1 MLKKLTQFAGCDTLK
16 KRLSVVSDYKTP
28 RETSEILG
36 ISIDRLR
43 RLAENSTIS
52 TIRTPGGQRRYDVQ
66 GYIDAQ
72 TETDITT
79 IGYCR
84 VSGKGESEDLASQ
97 VAYLQTHYPEAE
109 IIRDFGSGINFK
121 RKGLISLLER
131 VLRGDKLRVVVAHR
145 DRLARFGGEVI
156 QFLVEQNGGEVVVLD
171 ILLPTFESKQ
181 MTKRGHRKLRRKSV
195 RQMLTLSHYRFKMFL
210 KHKALEYGVRV
221 IDVCEAYTSKTVSWT
236 GEIITNL
243 GGSKVI
249 KSSKGHRMDRD
260 LNGARGIFIKSVSRA
275 LAVRPS
281 T

>member
-1 MLKKLTQFAGCDTLK
+1 MKH
-16 KRLSVVSDYKTP
+16 YKTP

-43 RLAENSTIS
+43 RLAENGTIS

-72 TETDITT
+72 TETDIVTV
-79 IGYCR
+79 GYCR
-84 VSGKGESEDLASQ
+84 VSGKSQSDDLASQ
-97 VAYLQTHYPEAE
+97 VAYLQKHYPEAE

-171 ILLPTFESKQ
+171 QTVYSPEEELTEDLLTILHVFSRRLS
-181 MTKRGHRKLRRKSV
+181 GLRRYRDQIKED
-195 RQMLTLSHYRFKMFL
+195 RNLS
-210 KHKALEYGVRV
+210 YG
-221 IDVCEAYTSKTVSWT
+221 
-236 GEIITNL
+236 
-243 GGSKVI
+243 
-249 KSSKGHRMDRD
+249 SSESDT
-260 LNGARGIFIKSVSRA
+260 
-275 LAVRPS
+275 P
-281 T
+281 

>member
-1 MLKKLTQFAGCDTLK
+1 MKH
-16 KRLSVVSDYKTP
+16 YKTP

-43 RLAENSTIS
+43 RLAENGTIS

-72 TETDITT
+72 TETDIVTV
-79 IGYCR
+79 GYCR
-84 VSGKGESEDLASQ
+84 VSGKGQSDHLASQ
-97 VAYLQTHYPEAE
+97 VAYLQKHYPEAE

-171 ILLPTFESKQ
+171 QTVYSPEEELTEDLLTILHVFSRRLS
-181 MTKRGHRKLRRKSV
+181 GLRRYRDQIKED
-195 RQMLTLSHYRFKMFL
+195 RNLS
-210 KHKALEYGVRV
+210 YG
-221 IDVCEAYTSKTVSWT
+221 
-236 GEIITNL
+236 
-243 GGSKVI
+243 
-249 KSSKGHRMDRD
+249 SSESDT
-260 LNGARGIFIKSVSRA
+260 
-275 LAVRPS
+275 P
-281 T
+281 